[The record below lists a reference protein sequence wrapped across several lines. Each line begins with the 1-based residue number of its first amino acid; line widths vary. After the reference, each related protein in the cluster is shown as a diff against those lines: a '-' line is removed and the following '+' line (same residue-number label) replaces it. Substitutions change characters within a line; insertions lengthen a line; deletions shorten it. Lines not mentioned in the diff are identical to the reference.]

1 MPAERRRGL
10 ADVFHYFIPEEEQK
24 AARSRSVGSPWGARL
39 ALLLDPE
46 RPLDRSLGLDVAWAL
61 RSETGAL
68 RVVAPFPPPAS
79 WEPKNR
85 WEVLSVDR
93 ADGGTQAWVSAIRES
108 PGEVPLLAL
117 VPAAC
122 AGALARGVGDALSAI
137 LIPVE
142 VASWGVPE
150 ALARIR
156 QLRGE
161 GSIRIGAL
169 LVGDERSTEDLTPLR
184 RLQGAAGRQLG
195 VRVEPLGA
203 VLRDR
208 ASYRALLSDTPV
220 IQIDPESS
228 SSESLRAFARRLLTD
243 TSGAKGTTP

>member
-1 MPAERRRGL
+1 MRG
-10 ADVFHYFIPEEEQK
+10 P
-24 AARSRSVGSPWGARL
+24 PWGARL

-61 RSETGAL
+61 RSEAGPLTI
-68 RVVAPFPPPAS
+68 VAPFPPPAS
-79 WEPKNR
+79 WEPKNG
-85 WEVLSVDR
+85 WEVLSVAR
-93 ADGGTQAWVSAIRES
+93 ADEGTQAWVSAIRES
-108 PGEVPLLAL
+108 PGELPLLAL
-117 VPAAC
+117 VPTVCAAALGG
-122 AGALARGVGDALSAI
+122 AGDSLSAI

-156 QLRGE
+156 QLRE

-169 LVGDERSTEDLTPLR
+169 LVGDERSTGDLTPLR
-184 RLQGAAGRQLG
+184 QLEAAARRQLG

-203 VLRDR
+203 ILRDR

-228 SSESLRAFARRLLTD
+228 SSESLRAFARRLHTD
-243 TSGAKGTTP
+243 AV